1 MLASDQRNSAWYR
14 NNENTESL
22 DTSAPLFEREHRQ
35 ESAYVSRLQ
44 DELADTKSV
53 LDGQARRQADLE
65 YVNEDLERR
74 LEAEAKE
81 KIHLKSLR
89 EEDGRQLQLERKRQ
103 EDEKAVWMKKVKDE
117 IRH

>member
-1 MLASDQRNSAWYR
+1 M
-14 NNENTESL
+14 
-22 DTSAPLFEREHRQ
+22 
-35 ESAYVSRLQ
+35 
-44 DELADTKSV
+44 
-53 LDGQARRQADLE
+53 
-65 YVNEDLERR
+65 NEDLERR

-103 EDEKAVWMKKVKDE
+103 EGEKAVWMKKVKDE